1 MSKKEQENAAVS
13 AVTATPHADAAL
25 ERVQELRRWREQIPH
40 FTIPTTADETK
51 RLANAASVP
60 AEFVENTTMAMAS
73 QASLARPDAIPP
85 AELRELVAFA
95 DAYEPLPDE
104 LEATA
109 HFVRH
114 SVRAARHKAGMEAL
128 ATYSIA
134 QRLAKLPATAH
145 LKPYVADM
153 RRALGRFRKAT
164 PEQLAQRAAA
174 RAAKAAAKL
183 AKRAAK
189 TAAQPS

>member
-1 MSKKEQENAAVS
+1 MTKKELGN
-13 AVTATPHADAAL
+13 TAGAEVLPTSHTAAAL

-60 AEFVENTTMAMAS
+60 PEFVENTTMALAS

-85 AELRELVAFA
+85 AVIRELVTYA

-104 LEATA
+104 LEALA

-114 SVRAARHKAGMEAL
+114 SVRAARHTAGSEAL

-164 PEQLAQRAAA
+164 PEQLAKRAAA
-174 RAAKAAAKL
+174 RAAKAAAK
-183 AKRAAK
+183 AAK
-189 TAAQPS
+189 KAVKASE